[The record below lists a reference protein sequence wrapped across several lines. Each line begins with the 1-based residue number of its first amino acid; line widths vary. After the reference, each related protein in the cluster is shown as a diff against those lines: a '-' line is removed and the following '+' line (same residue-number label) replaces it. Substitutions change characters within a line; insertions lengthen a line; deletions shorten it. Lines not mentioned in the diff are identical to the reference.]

1 MKGHII
7 FLYIVCIISI
17 CILLIYN
24 SIYKN
29 KTIYLVWRNLINKSN
44 SNGFGDK
51 LRSAIATYQFSRENN
66 IRFVLD
72 GTDDICGK
80 FLKNITT
87 YDYFLIKNK
96 KVEHIECPNN
106 SESCDFGSKINKK
119 LNKSSVIFIS
129 TNKCPNNDD
138 CISYKKNILSN
149 DDKLFAK
156 YICEPRNFLKEEI
169 ENKLKTLPKNYG
181 IQHFRFNDS
190 VFDNDIDVN
199 DSKFISFYN
208 ILESTYKPTDVLLS
222 NSLNFKRYAKNKLN
236 IKTVDC
242 DGKLCKIEHIGKSTD
257 YESVKSSFIEFY
269 IISKAKYIKT
279 KSDYDW
285 VSNFIKWPSLIYDV
299 PLEIHKNVS
308 YS

>member
-1 MKGHII
+1 M
-7 FLYIVCIISI
+7 YSN
-17 CILLIYN
+17 IYR
-24 SIYKN
+24 N
-29 KTIYLVWRNLINKSN
+29 KTIYLVWKNLIDKSK

-51 LRSAIATYQFSRENN
+51 IRSAIATYQFCRENN
-66 IRFVLD
+66 VRFVLD

-87 YDYFLIKNK
+87 NEYPLIKNK

-106 SESCDFGSKINKK
+106 SKSCNFEYKINKK
-119 LNKSSVIFIS
+119 LDKTSVIFIS

-138 CISYKKNILSN
+138 CISYKKNILSR
-149 DDKLFAK
+149 DDKLFAR
-156 YICEPRNFLKEEI
+156 YICEPRDFLKKEVETKI
-169 ENKLKTLPKNYG
+169 KTLPRDYG
-181 IQHFRFNDS
+181 IQHFRFNDT
-190 VFDNDIDVN
+190 VFENDIDEN
-199 DSKFISFYN
+199 NSTFISFFN

-222 NSLNFKRYAKNKLN
+222 NSLNFKRYAKYKLN

-279 KSDYDW
+279 ISDYDW

-299 PLEIHKNVS
+299 PLEIHKE
-308 YS
+308 Y

>member
-1 MKGHII
+1 M
-7 FLYIVCIISI
+7 
-17 CILLIYN
+17 YN
-24 SIYKN
+24 SIYRN
-29 KTIYLVWRNLINKSN
+29 KTIYLVWKNLIDKSK

-51 LRSAIATYQFSRENN
+51 IRSAIATYQFCRENN
-66 IRFVLD
+66 VRFVLD

-87 YDYFLIKNK
+87 NEYPLIKNK

-106 SESCDFGSKINKK
+106 SKSCNFEYKINKK
-119 LNKSSVIFIS
+119 LDKTSVIFIS

-138 CISYKKNILSN
+138 CISYKKNILSR
-149 DDKLFAK
+149 DDKLFAR
-156 YICEPRNFLKEEI
+156 YICEPRVFLKEEVI
-169 ENKLKTLPKNYG
+169 TKIKTLPRDYG
-181 IQHFRFNDS
+181 IQHFRFNDT
-190 VFDNDIDVN
+190 VFEKDIDEN
-199 DSKFISFYN
+199 NSTFISFFN

-222 NSLNFKRYAKNKLN
+222 NSLNFKRYAKYKLN

-242 DGKLCKIEHIGKSTD
+242 DGELCKIEHIGKSTD

-279 KSDYDW
+279 ISDYDW

-299 PLEIHKNVS
+299 PLEIHKK
-308 YS
+308 Y